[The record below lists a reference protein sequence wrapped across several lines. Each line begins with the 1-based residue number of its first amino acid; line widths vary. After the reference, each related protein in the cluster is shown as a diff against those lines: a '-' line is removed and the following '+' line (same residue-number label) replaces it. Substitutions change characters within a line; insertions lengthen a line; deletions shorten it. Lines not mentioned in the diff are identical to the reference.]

1 MKQTYII
8 AEIGQAHDGSLGMA
22 HAYIDAVAKTGANAI
37 KFQTH
42 IAVAESSIH
51 EPFRVK
57 FSKQDA
63 TRYEYWQRMEF
74 SLAQWKELKAHCDE
88 VGIDFLSSPF
98 SNAAVDLL
106 EEVGVKQ
113 YKVGSGEVN
122 NFLLLEKIANTGKP
136 IIISSGMSS
145 FAELDETVAFL
156 KEKNCEFSILQ
167 CTTSYPTAPKQ
178 FGLNVIH
185 ELKERYQGAY
195 LGEVSQN
202 NKRKIQ
208 EKKTAQVSEQSNLD
222 YRVKIGFSDH
232 SSGIEAGIAAATL
245 GAEILEFHVVFDK
258 EMFGPDAKSS
268 LTFPETTKL
277 VSAVRNIDKA
287 LNHPIDKKDNSQYSE
302 LKQIFEKSLAIN
314 KDLPKGHVLTFNDL
328 EAKKP
333 KNYGILASKFQE
345 VIGKKLVND
354 MKQWDFLNEED

>member
-1 MKQTYII
+1 MKKTYII
-8 AEIGQAHDGSLGMA
+8 AEIAQAHDGSLGMA
-22 HAYIDAVAKTGANAI
+22 HAYIDAVAKTGADAI

-42 IAVAESSIH
+42 IAAAESSIH

-74 SLAQWKELKAHCDE
+74 SLEQWKGLKAHCDE
-88 VGIDFLSSPF
+88 VGIDFISSPF

-106 EEVGVKQ
+106 EEVGVKL

-156 KEKNCEFSILQ
+156 KKKNCEFSILQ

-178 FGLNVIH
+178 FGLNVIQ
-185 ELKERYQGAY
+185 ELKEKYQ
-195 LGEVSQN
+195 VP
-202 NKRKIQ
+202 
-208 EKKTAQVSEQSNLD
+208 
-222 YRVKIGFSDH
+222 IGFSDH

-245 GAEILEFHVVFDK
+245 GAEILEFHVVFNK

-268 LTFPETTKL
+268 LTFPETTQL
-277 VSAVRNIDKA
+277 VQAVRNIDEA
-287 LNHPIDKKDNSQYSE
+287 LNNPIDKKDNSQYAE

-314 KDLPKGHVLTFNDL
+314 KNLPKGHILTFNDL

-333 KNYGILASKFQE
+333 KNHGILASKFQE
-345 VIGKKLVND
+345 VIGQKLVKD
-354 MKQWDFLNEED
+354 LKQWSFLNENDIS